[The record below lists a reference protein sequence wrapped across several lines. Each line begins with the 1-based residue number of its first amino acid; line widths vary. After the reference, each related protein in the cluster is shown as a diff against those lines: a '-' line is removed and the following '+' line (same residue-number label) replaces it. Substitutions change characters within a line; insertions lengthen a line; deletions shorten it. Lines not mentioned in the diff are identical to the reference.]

1 MDRPLLHQTRNPPGS
16 LDSSACQ
23 RERSTVQSVGHLAGP
38 DTAKPVSA
46 TALPRTSPPAPAPNT
61 STRAPPCPSPPS
73 TSQATP
79 QGHVSK
85 KKKRRRAMGVG
96 DMVETEA
103 TANWWR
109 PQKRWSPVVPRAPPV
124 QPDAPRWGPSSSH
137 VGQRSLG
144 APQQG

>member
-61 STRAPPCPSPPS
+61 STRAPRRLHARRHLLPHK
-73 TSQATP
+73 Q
-79 QGHVSK
+79 
-85 KKKRRRAMGVG
+85 RRRAMFQKKKNAAGPWVW
-96 DMVETEA
+96 A
-103 TANWWR
+103 IWW
-109 PQKRWSPVVPRAPPV
+109 KRRQLPTGGGRKSV
-124 QPDAPRWGPSSSH
+124 
-137 VGQRSLG
+137 G
-144 APQQG
+144 AP